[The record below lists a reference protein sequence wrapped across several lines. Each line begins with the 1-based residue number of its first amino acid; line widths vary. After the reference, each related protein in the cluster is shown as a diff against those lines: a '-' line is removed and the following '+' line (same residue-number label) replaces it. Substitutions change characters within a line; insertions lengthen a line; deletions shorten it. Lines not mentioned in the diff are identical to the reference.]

1 MNGTSKCGQC
11 MHKDSCQIRLQLS
24 DIVKEVIK
32 NAESEVQRLAPR
44 EIDYMIVTDIA
55 LIPTR
60 CQNYARR
67 NDNGDLVKEKDRLF
81 FLDRGLAPSAV

>member
-11 MHKDSCQIRLQLS
+11 VHKENCKIRLQLS
-24 DIVKEVIK
+24 DIVKTVIQ
-32 NAESEVQRLAPR
+32 NAESEVRRLAPGG
-44 EIDYMIVTDIA
+44 IDYMIVTDIA

-60 CQNYARR
+60 CQNYICQ
-67 NDNGDLVKEKDRLF
+67 NENGDLLKERDRLF